1 VEGFF
6 EQSRVHYRVQD
17 VRQNIPWMELGNF
30 MSESTKRLRV
40 LVIDDEPLI
49 GLSVEMMLSDN
60 GFDCVGVIGSLD
72 EALVFVNTEACD
84 AAILDL
90 NLSGASSAPVAAAL
104 QAAGVPFVIV
114 SGYSAQKQPSF
125 SDAEFVQ
132 KPFSARQLLDALN
145 RALERP
151 KMP

>member
-1 VEGFF
+1 MGYHGSSPTRAMRRGLIPPFPIEGLAAPVEGFF
-6 EQSRVHYRVQD
+6 EQSRVHDRVQD

-30 MSESTKRLRV
+30 MSESTKRRRV

-72 EALVFVNTEACD
+72 EALVFVNTETCD

-90 NLSGASSAPVAAAL
+90 NLTGA
-104 QAAGVPFVIV
+104 
-114 SGYSAQKQPSF
+114 
-125 SDAEFVQ
+125 
-132 KPFSARQLLDALN
+132 
-145 RALERP
+145 RP
-151 KMP
+151 YDCWA

>member
-1 VEGFF
+1 MDGT
-6 EQSRVHYRVQD
+6 
-17 VRQNIPWMELGNF
+17 LNF
-30 MSESTKRLRV
+30 MSESTKRPRV

-72 EALVFVNTEACD
+72 EALAFVNSQDCD

-104 QAAGVPFVIV
+104 QAAGVPVVVV
-114 SGYSAQKQPSF
+114 SGYSAQKQLCF

-132 KPFSARQLLDALN
+132 KPFSARQLLGALN